1 MNDVELEMNR
11 DLALEIIMDNIAL
24 LTKQYSI
31 TQDKEESLKLKQ
43 KLDVLNKIK
52 EELYL
57 ANEEIINKV
66 ITKRKKGML

>member
-1 MNDVELEMNR
+1 MNDMELEMNR

-24 LTKQYSI
+24 LTKQYST
-31 TQDKEESLKLKQ
+31 TQDKEECLKLKQ
-43 KLDVLNKIK
+43 KLDLLNKIK

-66 ITKRKKGML
+66 IIKREKGML

>member
-24 LTKQYSI
+24 LTKQYST
-31 TQDKEESLKLKQ
+31 TQDKEECLKLKQ
-43 KLDVLNKIK
+43 KLDLLNKIK

-66 ITKRKKGML
+66 ITKREKGML

>member
-1 MNDVELEMNR
+1 MNDIELEMNR
-11 DLALEIIMDNIAL
+11 DLAVEIIMDNIAL

-31 TQDKEESLKLKQ
+31 AQNEKESLELKQ
-43 KLDVLNKIK
+43 KLEVLNKIK

-66 ITKRKKGML
+66 ITKREKGML